1 MPPSPATWAQ
11 RAVRMTL
18 AQQVATAYLQLGA
31 YAGGSQSRSC
41 TQTLKTNLLTPEDCS
56 GID

>member
-18 AQQVATAYLQLGA
+18 TQQVATAYLQLRA
-31 YAGGSQSRSC
+31 YARGSQRP
-41 TQTLKTNLLTPEDCS
+41 LTHADSEDKSTHS
-56 GID
+56 GGPQWN